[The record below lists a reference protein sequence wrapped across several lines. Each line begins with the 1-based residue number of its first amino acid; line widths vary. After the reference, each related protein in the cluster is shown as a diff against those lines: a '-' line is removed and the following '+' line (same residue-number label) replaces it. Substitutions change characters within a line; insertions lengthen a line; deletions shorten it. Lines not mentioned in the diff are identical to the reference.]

1 MPKISIST
9 STHRRSIRCRP
20 RAAPVAPEKGKT
32 GLLLGGTGVVALL
45 GLVAFVWKP
54 WVPAPQ
60 STGQSATQTPVAA
73 IPAPEQPAASTTT
86 LVQTASAQ
94 TGPAPVK
101 PIPLGATPVAT
112 QPATEKPVA
121 QKVDSALEQET
132 IVAAVT
138 PDFRSA
144 SIDMSA
150 PRVEVAMSN
159 GGTGIAPSE
168 LTRRYN
174 VAATAAKQD
183 LYGKLMSAGFIRIF
197 SASRL
202 ASADGLSSAQAA
214 WSTGGEA
221 IAQYRTRIAK
231 IEKAYD
237 DSVLASQRTGKWPAV
252 EMRVW
257 AGRTSYVEPSE
268 MTSASD
274 LMFRQVSDLL
284 ILLDGQQGQIEVKG
298 GAFAFKDLQA
308 KQDYNTK
315 RIWIAQRMDSWSGTP
330 GERPSAHYHPD
341 SQGAGRWAA
350 GGAVI
355 AVRQKPSAV
364 SC

>member
-1 MPKISIST
+1 MKGAQHPGRKQRRAVHGERPGIVGRAGVPCITQRGT
-9 STHRRSIRCRP
+9 SPCPIEIGQPGVRQALHQFPPSP
-20 RAAPVAPEKGKT
+20 LPVGGAPGRAH
-32 GLLLGGTGVVALL
+32 
-45 GLVAFVWKP
+45 
-54 WVPAPQ
+54 
-60 STGQSATQTPVAA
+60 
-73 IPAPEQPAASTTT
+73 
-86 LVQTASAQ
+86 SAQ

-150 PRVEVAMSN
+150 PKVEVAMSN

-284 ILLDGQQGQIEVKG
+284 ILLDGQQVQIEVKG

-330 GERPSAHYHPD
+330 ESARPLTITQILKALGDGLPGV
-341 SQGAGRWAA
+341 Q
-350 GGAVI
+350 
-355 AVRQKPSAV
+355 
-364 SC
+364 